1 MSNMKLRTG
10 LLRKLLASALVVL
23 ALSIVTGAFA
33 AGLPGEFLVTQ
44 RWRALHNPYS
54 SLSNPANI
62 AEENYIAVRAAL
74 APVLQG
80 AFTLTELGVNVPW
93 PGPWLS
99 PLYHTLAFNML
110 IEGAGSVTEDIPD
123 PDGSGKL
130 IPGGSAL
137 SNANLIFSFGYA
149 WHIWRGLVVGA
160 NLNFAYQT
168 NFGDPLM
175 GTGLDLGVNY
185 RVYKHPLLGEH
196 LVGLATQNLLAPTMG
211 SSFIP
216 DFNSTAEYA
225 RNLRLSWYSKYWENR
240 IENYFE
246 FDLKDFFAKAE
257 NFQST
262 GGFDAFASSI
272 EWELNWRV
280 GYWAMRMFKAYLIFG
295 FDENVMGHWGLAL
308 GAQMPSFN
316 QGRDLS
322 FYYQYNVMTEESSD
336 ATSHSVYVK
345 ADFGRHREENQA
357 RKIGRMA
364 SLNPNELY
372 NRGRKLYAE
381 GRYWDAFF
389 VFSQLVVQFPDF
401 FKNDWVHLFR
411 ADCQEQL
418 EMRDQAIM
426 NYENVK
432 KAYPSGEVAP
442 YADLGLMRV
451 HYRNRN
457 FPEATNQFVEL
468 NKPNVPDSLRHHGSY
483 LMGQIFLQNGE
494 LRKAVHAFSVI
505 PEDHPDYI
513 FAQHATA
520 VAHAILGSDMKEVI
534 TALEN
539 AMATTPRTPEQQ
551 EMVNRS
557 YLFMGLI
564 FYEEN
569 ALSKAVVALRHVP
582 NNSMYSEDAL
592 LGQGWTALKA
602 RQWNDCIAIGQQLAR
617 TSQKPIL
624 RAEGMLIQ
632 AYGHLLQ
639 KEYPRASDILR
650 NANDLARGIEN
661 PSEDTLS
668 MRTLQNDNNRAQY
681 AQMAGRVE
689 EFSLIG
695 QTSHITGVLD
705 SMNRRSDQFI
715 KGFHDHHVFTHDFQR
730 NSFFIRTGDQVKDDI
745 EYALATVQRI
755 MGTQT
760 GQQQRGGGTDQRQ
773 IDAELEQLR
782 RQMEQMDGSGED

>member
-1 MSNMKLRTG
+1 
-10 LLRKLLASALVVL
+10 VVL
-23 ALSIVTGAFA
+23 ALSIITGAFA
-33 AGLPGEFLVTQ
+33 AGLPGEYLVTQ
-44 RWRALHNPYS
+44 RWRALNNQYS
-54 SLSNPANI
+54 PLSNPANI
-62 AEENYIAVRAAL
+62 AEENYISVRAAV
-74 APVLQG
+74 APILQG
-80 AFTLTELGVNVPW
+80 AFTLTEFGVNVPL
-93 PGPWLS
+93 G
-99 PLYHTLAFNML
+99 LYHTAAFTML
-110 IEGAGSVTEDIPD
+110 MEGAGSVFQDVPD
-123 PDGSGKL
+123 
-130 IPGGSAL
+130 PGGSGQLVPGTDAL
-137 SNANLIFSFGYA
+137 SNANMIFSFGYA
-149 WHIWRGLVVGA
+149 WHIWRSLIIGA

-168 NFGDPLM
+168 NFGEPLM
-175 GTGLDLGVNY
+175 GTGIDIGASWRLL
-185 RVYKHPLLGEH
+185 KHPVLGEH
-196 LVGLATQNLLAPTMG
+196 IVGLATQNFIAPTMG
-211 SSFIP
+211 SSFVP
-216 DFNSTAEYA
+216 DFSSTAEYA
-225 RNLRLSWYSKYWENR
+225 RNLRLSAYSKFWENR
-240 IENYFE
+240 IENYLE
-246 FDLKDFFAKAE
+246 LELKDFFAKAE
-257 NFQST
+257 NFNT
-262 GGFDAFASSI
+262 ITANGGVEALASSI
-272 EWELNWRV
+272 EWEMNWRI

-295 FDENVMGHWGLAL
+295 FDENIMGHWGIAL

-322 FYYQYNVMTEESSD
+322 FYYQYNVMTEENSD
-336 ATSHSVYVK
+336 ATSHSFYVK

-372 NRGRKLYAE
+372 NRGRRLYAE

-432 KAYPSGEVAP
+432 RAYPGGEVVP
-442 YADLGLMRV
+442 YADLGLMRI

-494 LRKAVHAFSVI
+494 LRKAIHAFSVI

-520 VAHAILGSDMKEVI
+520 VAHAILGSDMKDVI

-539 AMATTPRTPEQQ
+539 VMATTPLTSEQR
-551 EMVNRS
+551 EIVNRS
-557 YLFMGLI
+557 YLFIGLI

-569 ALSKAVVALRHVP
+569 ALSRAVVALRHVP
-582 NNSMYSEDAL
+582 NTSMYSEDAL

-624 RAEGMLIQ
+624 RAEGMLIH
-632 AYGHLLQ
+632 AYGLLLQ
-639 KEYPRASDILR
+639 KDYPRALEMLR
-650 NANDLARGIEN
+650 TANDLARTIQT

-668 MRTLQNDNNRAQY
+668 MRTLQNENSRAQY
-681 AQMAGRVE
+681 SQMAGRVE

-695 QTSHITGVLD
+695 QTTHIAGVLD
-705 SMNRRSDQFI
+705 SMQRRSDQFI
-715 KGFHDHHVFTHDFQR
+715 KGFHDHQIFAHEFQR
-730 NSFFIRTGDQVKDDI
+730 DAFFIRTGDQVKDDI

-755 MGTQT
+755 MGTQA
-760 GQQQRGGGTDQRQ
+760 QPQRGGADQQQ
-773 IDAELEQLR
+773 IEAELEMLR
-782 RQMEQMDGSGED
+782 RQMEQMQGGEDDD